1 MYSQTLKIVALLC
14 GLTVICITILAVVG
28 VADQTIIIL
37 IGFTGSVATSLFT
50 LVRTSHLKEG
60 FRESSEE
67 ARKAYERHMAILENQ
82 ASYMRAMGLVP
93 KILPPDAL
101 TPPVSRFQDKPT
113 NI

>member
-1 MYSQTLKIVALLC
+1 M
-14 GLTVICITILAVVG
+14 ICITILAVTGVG
-28 VADQTIIIL
+28 DATIVIL
-37 IGFTGSVATSLFT
+37 IGFAGSIATSLFT
-50 LVRTSHLKEG
+50 LVRTGHVSEG

-101 TPPVSRFQDKPT
+101 TPPASRFQDKPT
-113 NI
+113 NS